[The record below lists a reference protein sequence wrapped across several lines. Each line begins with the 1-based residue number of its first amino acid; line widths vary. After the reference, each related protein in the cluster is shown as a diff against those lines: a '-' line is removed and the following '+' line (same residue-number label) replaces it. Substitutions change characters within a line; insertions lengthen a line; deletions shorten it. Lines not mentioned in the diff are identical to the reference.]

1 MGLWDELL
9 LGAQHGEQ
17 EHCHK
22 EPLHCCQDGSG
33 FSVEGG
39 FGEDDMARKAPR
51 CSLRGM
57 CEVWSRTDVHNS
69 SDHCLTA
76 LPRGLASKS
85 VLLAVPLRDQYEV

>member
-17 EHCHK
+17 DIPMRCLK
-22 EPLHCCQDGSG
+22 GYAALDATAGG

-39 FGEDDMARKAPR
+39 FGEDDMAPR

-57 CEVWSRTDVHNS
+57 CE
-69 SDHCLTA
+69 CLVADGMGMVKHRCREDFGRRLVDTC
-76 LPRGLASKS
+76 PQ
-85 VLLAVPLRDQYEV
+85 VIT